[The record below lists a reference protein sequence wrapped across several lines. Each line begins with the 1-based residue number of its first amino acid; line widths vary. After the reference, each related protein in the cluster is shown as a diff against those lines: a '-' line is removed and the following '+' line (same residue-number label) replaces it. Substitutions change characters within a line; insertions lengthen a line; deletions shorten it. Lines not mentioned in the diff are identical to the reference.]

1 MIFSVFS
8 LFCNALSLYRKI
20 KDIKQYTVDEGKKV
34 NDSLKAY
41 QIRYDQQLRDLDSE
55 MENKFNTENEYQESE
70 YKRGYDRMTHLE
82 NMLAKERNDRIQ
94 SLNDQLAP
102 INDQMN
108 KNFVDLEAE
117 KNARVQKEREILE
130 NLAEESEKI
139 EEAIITEQ
147 EERLEQQGEL
157 VEKLNT
163 ELQRQRDKITQIK
176 TDTLGEF
183 EKDKRDIFKEMDNR
197 YEHQDRT
204 IKNISHFISTFQ
216 LTLKAVGGKEP
227 GNNETSQAAAAGQ
240 TSTSAMP

>member
-1 MIFSVFS
+1 
-8 LFCNALSLYRKI
+8 
-20 KDIKQYTVDEGKKV
+20 
-34 NDSLKAY
+34 
-41 QIRYDQQLRDLDSE
+41 
-55 MENKFNTENEYQESE
+55 
-70 YKRGYDRMTHLE
+70 MTQLE
-82 NMLAKERNDRIQ
+82 NMLAKERSDRIQ

-102 INDQMN
+102 INAQMD

-197 YEHQDRT
+197 YAHQDRT
-204 IKNISHFISTFQ
+204 VRDISHFISTFQ

-227 GNNETSQAAAAGQ
+227 GSENNQQAAAA
-240 TSTSAMP
+240 TSTNAM